1 MNEPST
7 SAPSSPAA
15 PPDAAPSVAAAAPA
29 PARAGSRLSGLV
41 AAVAL
46 LAAGASLA
54 GCVILWQ
61 KFSATQ
67 QELARRSQ
75 DTLTRSIETRTLA
88 EQSSALVESI
98 QARLS
103 VAEVRL
109 SEVSLQRSQL
119 EELML
124 SVSRSRD
131 DNLVQDLESSIR
143 LAQQQTQLTG
153 SLQPLLSALQAADQR
168 IARAAQ
174 PRLNPVQRAIARDIE
189 RLQGAA
195 VADLPSMAARMD
207 EMVRQVDD
215 WPVRNQLG
223 PRPAPDEAPAAQAP
237 LPESGESNGSGKTA
251 AAAETAGNE
260 AAAATPP
267 AAGSDAWARVKH
279 GWRGFWQRAWSDV
292 TRQGQELVRISHI
305 EQPDAMLL
313 APEQAYFVR
322 ENIKLK
328 LLNAR
333 LGLLARQSAV
343 VLADL
348 RAIDGALQRYFD
360 PSVPGVQAALQT
372 VHDLRQQM
380 NTLDVPRPDESLAAL
395 AVAAEGR

>member
-1 MNEPST
+1 MNESPTTPTTASHSPPPGAMPS
-7 SAPSSPAA
+7 
-15 PPDAAPSVAAAAPA
+15 AAAPV
-29 PARAGSRLSGLV
+29 RTGSRLSGLV
-41 AAVAL
+41 AGVAL
-46 LAAGASLA
+46 LVAGASLV

-61 KFSATQ
+61 KFSAAQ

-75 DTLTRSIETRTLA
+75 DTLTKSIETRTLA

-174 PRLNPVQRAIARDIE
+174 PRLNPVQRAIARDVE

-195 VADLPSMAARMD
+195 VVDLPSMAARLD

-215 WPVRNQLG
+215 WPVRNELG
-223 PRPAPDEAPAAQAP
+223 PKPVPDETPAEQAAPAAGEP
-237 LPESGESNGSGKTA
+237 VNESDIEASAGEEAIGPPTANGVA
-251 AAAETAGNE
+251 Q
-260 AAAATPP
+260 TPWMRMQR
-267 AAGSDAWARVKH
+267 S
-279 GWRGFWQRAWSDV
+279 WRDFWQRVWTGV
-292 TRQGQELVRISHI
+292 TQQGQELVRISHI

-348 RAIDGALQRYFD
+348 KTIDGTLQRYFD
-360 PSVPGVQAALQT
+360 PAAPGVKSALLT
-372 VHDLRQQM
+372 VRDLRQQM

>member
-1 MNEPST
+1 MNESPTTPTPASHSPQPGAMPS
-7 SAPSSPAA
+7 
-15 PPDAAPSVAAAAPA
+15 AAAPV
-29 PARAGSRLSGLV
+29 RTGSRLSGLV
-41 AAVAL
+41 AGVAL
-46 LAAGASLA
+46 LVAGASLV

-61 KFSATQ
+61 KFSAAQ

-75 DTLTRSIETRTLA
+75 DTLTKSIETRTLA

-174 PRLNPVQRAIARDIE
+174 PRLNPVQRAIARDVE

-195 VADLPSMAARMD
+195 VVDLPSMAARLD

-215 WPVRNQLG
+215 WPVRNELG
-223 PRPAPDEAPAAQAP
+223 PKPVPDETPAEQAAPAAGEP
-237 LPESGESNGSGKTA
+237 VNESDIEASAGEEAIGPPTANGGT
-251 AAAETAGNE
+251 
-260 AAAATPP
+260 
-267 AAGSDAWARVKH
+267 
-279 GWRGFWQRAWSDV
+279 Q
-292 TRQGQELVRISHI
+292 QGQELVRISHI

-348 RAIDGALQRYFD
+348 KTIDGTLQRYFD
-360 PSVPGVQAALQT
+360 PAAPGVKSALLT
-372 VHDLRQQM
+372 VRDLRQQM

>member
-7 SAPSSPAA
+7 SAPSSPAT
-15 PPDAAPSVAAAAPA
+15 PTDAAPSVAAAPA
-29 PARAGSRLSGLV
+29 PARAGSRLPGLV

-46 LAAGASLA
+46 LVAGGSLA

-67 QELARRSQ
+67 QEMARRSQ
-75 DTLTRSIETRTLA
+75 DTLTKSIETRTLA
-88 EQSSALVESI
+88 EQSSALVESM

-223 PRPAPDEAPAAQAP
+223 PKPAPDEAPAAQVP
-237 LPESGESNGSGKTA
+237 LPEPGEPGKTA
-251 AAAETAGNE
+251 DAAETAGNE
-260 AAAATPP
+260 AAAPPP

-279 GWRGFWQRAWSDV
+279 GWRDFWQRVWSDV

-360 PSVPGVQAALQT
+360 PSVPGVKAALQT

>member
-1 MNEPST
+1 MNEPPVSLPA
-7 SAPSSPAA
+7 SPVAPSETASP
-15 PPDAAPSVAAAAPA
+15 V
-29 PARAGSRLSGLV
+29 PARVGSPLWGWVAG
-41 AAVAL
+41 VAL
-46 LAAGASLA
+46 LVAGASLA
-54 GCVILWQ
+54 ACAMLWQ
-61 KFSATQ
+61 KFGATQ

-75 DTLTRSIETRTLA
+75 DTLARSIETRALA
-88 EQSSALVESI
+88 ERSGALVESL

-174 PRLNPVQRAIARDIE
+174 PRLNPVQRAIARDVE

-195 VADLPSMAARMD
+195 VVDLPSMAARLD
-207 EMVRQVDD
+207 EMLRQVDD
-215 WPVRNQLG
+215 WPLRNQLG
-223 PRPAPDEAPAAQAP
+223 PKPVPAEAPEVPPAPPD
-237 LPESGESNGSGKTA
+237 
-251 AAAETAGNE
+251 AG
-260 AAAATPP
+260 ATG
-267 AAGSDAWARVKH
+267 AAGATVEAVAESSVTPTTDAVSDAWMRVRQ
-279 GWRGFWQRAWSDV
+279 GWGRFWQRLWSDV

-313 APEQAYFVR
+313 APEQAYFLR

-343 VLADL
+343 VISDL
-348 RAIDGALQRYFD
+348 RTIDGALQRYFD
-360 PSVPGVQAALQT
+360 ASMPDVKAALQT
-372 VHDLRQQM
+372 VRDLRQQI

>member
-1 MNEPST
+1 MNDS
-7 SAPSSPAA
+7 SATPSPAPPVA
-15 PPDAAPSVAAAAPA
+15 PPARGSRLPVFLAGVAMLLAAAALA
-29 PARAGSRLSGLV
+29 IGLM
-41 AAVAL
+41 
-46 LAAGASLA
+46 
-54 GCVILWQ
+54 LWQ
-61 KFSATQ
+61 KFGAAR
-67 QELARRSQ
+67 QELVRRSQ
-75 DTLTRSIETRTLA
+75 DTLTKAIETRALA
-88 EQSSALVESI
+88 EQSSALVESL

-195 VADLPSMAARMD
+195 MADLPSMAQRLD
-207 EMVRQVDD
+207 ELLRQVDD
-215 WPVRNQLG
+215 WPLSNQLG
-223 PRPAPDEAPAAQAP
+223 PAPAGREAPA
-237 LPESGESNGSGKTA
+237 E
-251 AAAETAGNE
+251 AAEGGAPTQTAGGDGHAGE
-260 AAAATPP
+260 A
-267 AAGSDAWARVKH
+267 WWRRV
-279 GWRGFWQRAWSDV
+279 WSGV
-292 TRQGQELVRISHI
+292 LRQGRELVRIHHI
-305 EQPDAMLL
+305 EHPDAMLL
-313 APEQAYFVR
+313 APDQAYFLR
-322 ENIKLK
+322 ENMKLK

-333 LGLLARQSAV
+333 LALLARQQAV
-343 VLADL
+343 ILVDL
-348 RAIDGALQRYFD
+348 QGLEEALQRYFD
-360 PSVPGVQAALQT
+360 ATAPGVKAALQS
-372 VHDLRQQM
+372 VRELRQQVGS
-380 NTLDVPRPDESLAAL
+380 LEVPRPDESLAAL